1 MQVGLGM
8 KAGVGG
14 RRGVVSAADKA
25 KKLEEQQLDAMER
38 MASTQIPADFDLK
51 AQKITV
57 LGM

>member
-1 MQVGLGM
+1 M